1 MEVGSIVERLLAV
14 KEAIIASKTFVN
26 SLPFFA
32 RSFAEQDF
40 AGGTGMGYD
49 DWLKL
54 LDKVI
59 GKLQAPSLPTGEAA
73 RELASDCSKLSSHLE
88 RYADYLLTIPSKIRM
103 ASSFIQVDESVLKSA
118 EEAPR
123 FAEAVRGL
131 KRDIDALVNELQA
144 RA

>member
-59 GKLQAPSLPTGEAA
+59 GKLQAPSLPTGEA
-73 RELASDCSKLSSHLE
+73 
-88 RYADYLLTIPSKIRM
+88 
-103 ASSFIQVDESVLKSA
+103 
-118 EEAPR
+118 
-123 FAEAVRGL
+123 
-131 KRDIDALVNELQA
+131 
-144 RA
+144 

>member
-1 MEVGSIVERLLAV
+1 
-14 KEAIIASKTFVN
+14 
-26 SLPFFA
+26 
-32 RSFAEQDF
+32 
-40 AGGTGMGYD
+40 
-49 DWLKL
+49 
-54 LDKVI
+54 
-59 GKLQAPSLPTGEAA
+59 A

-103 ASSFIQVDESVLKSA
+103 ASSFMQVDESVLKSA